1 MHTEI
6 GKCSLK
12 GYGIRNSSDY
22 KSVMKHIMYL
32 LGCKASKKGAFPH
45 LQNKSV
51 LRNKHIYN
59 NTVTTK
65 LHFEAKDFGFHFSP
79 HFHCLSSPLL
89 ALEEDEEDSEKEL
102 QEKTCMLQFK
112 LYMDHSGSTSSSNF
126 I

>member
-1 MHTEI
+1 MET
-6 GKCSLK
+6 GKRSLK
-12 GYGIRNSSDY
+12 GSIIRNFSDY
-22 KSVMKHIMYL
+22 KSVMKHIVYL
-32 LGCKASKKGAFPH
+32 LGCKACKKGAFPR

-79 HFHCLSSPLL
+79 HFHCLSSPLF

-102 QEKTCMLQFK
+102 QEKTC
-112 LYMDHSGSTSSSNF
+112 
-126 I
+126 IVVV